1 MSAEKAQ
8 ALVLRT
14 VEFSETSLVATL
26 FTREF
31 GKVRGLAKGARRLK
45 GPFDNALDLLAACRI
60 VFLRKSSG
68 GLDLFTE
75 ARLERRFRPAGRSLA
90 SLYAAYYVGELLELL
105 TDEHDPHPEL
115 FDAATEALAGLS
127 LGEPIAPRLLR
138 FELTGLGWLGHLP
151 SLEQCVECGRPV
163 EAGARVAFS
172 LQAGGVLCARCRP
185 GKKQVVSVSSGVLK
199 AMARFADSGSDLWRR
214 VELDQRTRGELRA
227 VLNHYLAS
235 LLGRQPRMHAW
246 LGDGA

>member
-1 MSAEKAQ
+1 
-8 ALVLRT
+8 VLRT

-90 SLYAAYYVGELLELL
+90 SLYAAYYVGELLEAL

-115 FDAATEALAGLS
+115 FDTALETLAGLS
-127 LGEPIAPRLLR
+127 AGEPVGPRLLR

-163 EAGARVAFS
+163 EATPRVAFS

-185 GKKQVVSVSSGVLK
+185 GKKQVVSVSRAVLE
-199 AMARFADSGSDLWRR
+199 AMARFADAESNRWQRA
-214 VELDQRTRGELRA
+214 ELEQRTRGELRA
-227 VLNHYLAS
+227 VLNHYLAN
-235 LLGRQPRMHAW
+235 LLGRPPRMHAW
-246 LGDGA
+246 LGEGA